1 MLWSTLFHRI
11 GKQPLRITQ
20 HKHVYAL
27 LENPKTHLWERV
39 YLELKYDNNG
49 VPYLVRSS
57 KTYDAPKPHP
67 HKTKKR

>member
-27 LENPKTHLWERV
+27 LDNPKTHQLEHV
-39 YLELKYDNNG
+39 YLELKYDNSG
-49 VPYLVRSS
+49 APYLVRSP
-57 KTYDAPKPHP
+57 KAYNVPKPYP
-67 HKTKKR
+67 HKTKRR